1 VSAVTTKP
9 KPALRKAPITP
20 KIDLGKQKISKEV
33 YAKYIKAYLDA
44 YGAMTSARESLG
56 RRPMKLGDSSVLKTD
71 SGKVIGFGRVKV
83 PKMPKIGFDY
93 EIPLL
98 SYVVIERDDGD
109 GYIASCIHL
118 QIDGYGHDSLTACH
132 DMISSILF
140 YLRENFKC
148 ANCIDATWD
157 NMYEQVLSNPQSGA
171 LWDKYHALQYRLAK
185 SGVSTDIHHEK
196 IESLQN
202 EFDKLGARLIAEQ
215 DKSHK
220 LEAKLSAAESEFSD
234 LKSRYDE
241 LWDSYLCEISK
252 SELMGSMIVEERV
265 V

>member
-1 VSAVTTKP
+1 M
-9 KPALRKAPITP
+9 LN
-20 KIDLGKQKISKEV
+20 D
-33 YAKYIKAYLDA
+33 
-44 YGAMTSARESLG
+44 
-56 RRPMKLGDSSVLKTD
+56 DSILQTD
-71 SGKVIGFGRVKV
+71 RGKVIGFGRVKV
-83 PKMPKIGFDY
+83 PKMPMGFDY

-98 SYVVIERDDGD
+98 SYVVIKRDDGE

-118 QIDGYGHDSLTACH
+118 QVDGYGSDSLKACH
-132 DMISSILF
+132 DMIGAILF
-140 YLRENFKC
+140 YLRENFKH
-148 ANCIDATWD
+148 ADCIDGAWD
-157 NMYEQVLSNPQSGA
+157 NMYELSLSNSQSGI

-185 SGVSTDIHHEK
+185 SGASTDIHHEK

-215 DKSHK
+215 DKSHR